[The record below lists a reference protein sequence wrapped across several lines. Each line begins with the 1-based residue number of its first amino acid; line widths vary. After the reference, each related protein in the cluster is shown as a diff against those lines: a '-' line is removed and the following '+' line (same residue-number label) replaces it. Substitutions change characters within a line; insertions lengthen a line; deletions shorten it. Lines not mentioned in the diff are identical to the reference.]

1 MNGSMSVTRPDIGT
15 VRLDP
20 AAPIERT
27 DAALIAAAIGGAEP
41 AFRELFRRH
50 TPHLLQFVSRML
62 GASAADAEDVVQ
74 DTWLRAYPALVTF
87 RNESSFSTWLCSVGL
102 RAALDSMRR
111 NRRHI
116 ADHLFDDDAPLD
128 PPRNEDRLDIEAA
141 IARLAPGYR
150 MVLLLHDVEGF
161 THEEIGM
168 QLGIAPGTSKAQLFK
183 ARRVMRALLTGRGKN
198 DVQ

>member
-1 MNGSMSVTRPDIGT
+1 MGSPLATAET
-15 VRLDP
+15 
-20 AAPIERT
+20 ERT
-27 DAALIAAAIGGAEP
+27 LPPMSANQQLTSDSALIAAAINGVEA

-50 TPHLLQFVSRML
+50 TPHLLQFVSRVL
-62 GASAADAEDVVQ
+62 GSSRADAEDVVQ

-87 RNESSFSTWLCSVGL
+87 RSESSFSTWLCSVGL
-102 RAALDSMRR
+102 RASLDHMRR
-111 NRRHI
+111 GKRHV
-116 ADHLFDDDAPLD
+116 AETLFDDDAPAYQLSND
-128 PPRNEDRLDIEAA
+128 EKMDIETA

-161 THEEIGM
+161 THEEIAL

-183 ARRVMRALLTGRGKN
+183 ARRVMRALLTGRETN

>member
-1 MNGSMSVTRPDIGT
+1 MTQMVSDS
-15 VRLDP
+15 
-20 AAPIERT
+20 
-27 DAALIAAAIGGAEP
+27 ALIAAAVGGTES

-50 TPHLLQFVSRML
+50 TPHLLQFVSRIL
-62 GASAADAEDVVQ
+62 GSSQADAEDVVQ

-87 RNESSFSTWLCSVGL
+87 RNESSFSTWLCSVGT
-102 RAALDSMRR
+102 RAALDYLRKG
-111 NRRHI
+111 RRHI
-116 ADHLFDDDAPLD
+116 ADSLFDDDAPAVAVSND
-128 PPRNEDRLDIEAA
+128 ERMDIEHA

-161 THEEIGM
+161 THEEIAL

-183 ARRVMRALLTGRGKN
+183 ARRAMRTLLTGRETN